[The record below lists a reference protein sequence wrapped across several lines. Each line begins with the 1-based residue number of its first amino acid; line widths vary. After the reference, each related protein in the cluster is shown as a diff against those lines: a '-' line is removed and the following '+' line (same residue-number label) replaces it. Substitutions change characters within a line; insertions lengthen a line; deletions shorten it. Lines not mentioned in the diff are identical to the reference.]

1 MMDAVPTIVGKQ
13 KTPDLAKCRVEAEW
27 MRLPYAAF
35 RMAAVSV
42 MSAALKFS
50 RVAVCTE
57 MKITR
62 NSSSVQCM

>member
-1 MMDAVPTIVGKQ
+1 
-13 KTPDLAKCRVEAEW
+13 
-27 MRLPYAAF
+27 
-35 RMAAVSV
+35 